1 MSDLVMSVNLI
12 RSDIY
17 ISGSQ
22 LLINLC
28 SFISPMLCKVSGRLC
43 NKTIFKLLLLEK
55 KNIELFLAIPPGKFL
70 VSSPIYK
77 CLLNFS
83 LSWGNVLYSSV

>member
-17 ISGSQ
+17 ISGCQ

-28 SFISPMLCKVSGRLC
+28 SFISPMLSKVSGRLC
-43 NKTIFKLLLLEK
+43 NKTIFKLLVSEK
-55 KNIELFLAIPPGKFL
+55 KVSNFFWPFRL
-70 VSSPIYK
+70 VS
-77 CLLNFS
+77 F
-83 LSWGNVLYSSV
+83 